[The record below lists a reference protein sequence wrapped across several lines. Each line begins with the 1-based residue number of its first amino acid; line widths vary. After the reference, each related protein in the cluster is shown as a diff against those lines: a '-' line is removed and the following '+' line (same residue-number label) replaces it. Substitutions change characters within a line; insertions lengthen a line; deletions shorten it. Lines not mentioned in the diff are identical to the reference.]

1 VAATRKKAPAARR
14 VQRTPVVARASSR
27 ARRPRALRIR
37 TYGVGFGDCFLL
49 SFDYASGDRHVL
61 IDFGTTGLPE
71 SAGKDRMLAIA
82 ADVEQACS
90 GKLTAVVATHRHA
103 DHIGGF
109 DPGADGSGPGA
120 VIRRLRPELVVQ
132 PWTEDPDLAPD
143 ATGPAGPPES
153 GAGRVALRLDDMQR
167 FAGALLHET
176 VRLRHALA
184 PALREQLE
192 FLGQDNIRNAAAVRN
207 LMEMGP
213 NEYVHFGF
221 ASRLNEL
228 LPGVQTSVLGPPTL
242 EQSDAIRGQRS
253 RDDAEFWQFQRAA
266 GELAV
271 SVREA
276 DGALF
281 PDAPSVPGAQA
292 PIQARWLLA
301 ELRRVRAE
309 QLLSIVR
316 ILDNAMNNTSVILLL
331 EVAGRRFLFPG
342 DAQIENWSFALSKPE
357 VRTQLAG
364 VDLYKVGHHGSRNA
378 TPRTLWDLFE
388 KKSSDPDR
396 RMTSLLSTLS
406 GKHGSAASRTEVPR
420 RTLLEALRSSTTL
433 VDTET
438 IPEGELFAEQVFR
451 FA

>member
-1 VAATRKKAPAARR
+1 
-14 VQRTPVVARASSR
+14 VARPSR
-27 ARRPRALRIR
+27 RTLRPRALRIR

-61 IDFGTTGLPE
+61 VDFGTTGLP
-71 SAGKDRMLAIA
+71 AGAGPGRMRAIA
-82 ADVEQACS
+82 ADIEEACS

-109 DPGADGSGPGA
+109 DPGASGTGPGA

-153 GAGRVALRLDDMQR
+153 GAGRVALRLDAMQR
-167 FAGALLHET
+167 FAGALLDET
-176 VRLRHALA
+176 ARLRHALS
-184 PALREQLE
+184 PALRAQLE
-192 FLGQDNIRNAAAVRN
+192 FLGQDNLANAAAVRN

-221 ASRLNEL
+221 ASRLGKL
-228 LPGVQTSVLGPPTL
+228 LPGVKVSVLGPPTL
-242 EQSDAIRGQRS
+242 EQSSAIRSQRS

-271 SVREA
+271 RVRES

-281 PDAPSVPGAQA
+281 PDAPSMPGAQA
-292 PIQARWLLA
+292 PIQARWLLK

-331 EVAGRRFLFPG
+331 EVAGRRLLFPG
-342 DAQIENWSFALSKPE
+342 DAQIENWSFALSQPE
-357 VRTQLAG
+357 VRAQLAG

-388 KKSSDPDR
+388 KKSPEPER

-406 GKHGSAASRTEVPR
+406 GKHGSEESGTEVPR
-420 RTLLEALRSSTTL
+420 RTLLDALRSSTTL
-433 VDTET
+433 IDTET
-438 IPEGELFAEQVFR
+438 IPERALFVEQVFR

>member
-1 VAATRKKAPAARR
+1 MTASRRRAPAARR
-14 VQRTPVVARASSR
+14 VQRIPVVTRGGSR
-27 ARRPRALRIR
+27 AGQPRALRIR

-49 SFDYASGDRHVL
+49 SFEYASGDRHVL
-61 IDFGTTGLPE
+61 IDFGTTGLPPG
-71 SAGKDRMLAIA
+71 AGQDRMRAIA
-82 ADVEQACS
+82 ADIEEACS

-109 DPGADGSGPGA
+109 DPGANGEGPGA

-143 ATGPAGPPES
+143 ATGPAGRRES
-153 GAGRVALRLDDMQR
+153 GQGRFALRLEDMQR

-176 VRLRHALA
+176 RRLQHALG

-192 FLGQDNIRNAAAVRN
+192 FLGQDNLANAAAVRN
-207 LMEMGP
+207 LMDMGP
-213 NEYVHFGF
+213 NEYVHFGY
-221 ASRLNEL
+221 ASQLAKL
-228 LPGVQTSVLGPPTL
+228 LPGVEVTVLGPPTL
-242 EQSDAIRGQRS
+242 EQSDAIRSQR
-253 RDDAEFWQFQRAA
+253 RDDEEFWRLQRAA
-266 GELAV
+266 GALAT

-281 PDAPSVPGAQA
+281 PDAPSMPGAQA

-331 EVAGRRFLFPG
+331 EIAGRRFLFPG
-342 DAQIENWSFALSKPE
+342 DAQIENWAFALSQPE
-357 VRTQLAG
+357 VRARLAG
-364 VDLYKVGHHGSRNA
+364 VDLYKVGHHGSLNA

-388 KKSSDPDR
+388 KKSADPAR

-406 GKHGSAASRTEVPR
+406 GKHGSAASGTEVPR
-420 RTLLEALRSSTTL
+420 RTLLQALRGSSTL
-433 VDTET
+433 IDTES
-438 IPEGELFAEQVFR
+438 IPEGELFVEQVFR